1 MRVGLRS
8 AARHE
13 AVERTAY
20 AFPSSG
26 PKLEEA
32 TSHGPAVRH
41 AKHRPEL
48 HDEFDQ
54 PSVVGHN
61 VDRPRLYLVEDLL
74 VEIVE
79 VVGHETRLA
88 NLLTFV
94 NHRA

>member
-1 MRVGLRS
+1 MQNYDLPPDN
-8 AARHE
+8 E

-32 TSHGPAVRH
+32 ASHSPAVRH
-41 AKHRPEL
+41 AKHRAEL
-48 HDEFDQ
+48 HEKFDQ

-79 VVGHETRLA
+79 VVGHGTRLA